1 MPSALAKRPIRTLF
15 GHLVSEPADLDLWCS
30 LIGTLMQHLLRRY
43 GLSRVLT
50 WKFSVWHQP
59 DTPSRLYGFE
69 RPEDFYEFYRRTYET
84 VKGCHKD
91 IPFGLPATFYLN
103 EQEHSNWYLALL
115 NWSRSHRCT
124 PDFIS
129 FVFYDLK
136 RATGKT
142 QSRSTFGFVDAMVLN
157 RDPNGLKEFIS
168 NIRNDLRSC
177 GFEKLPVY
185 VCEWNNTPSQQDLLN
200 DTCYKSCYIVKN
212 ILENYDRLSGLSYW
226 SLTDLMAEAP
236 LPEQL
241 LFGGSGLFTVNA
253 LPKASYY
260 ACYLLAQLGDTFLA
274 RGNGW
279 FATRTSQDI
288 RIMAYHYKHISDLYS
303 MGERFDMT
311 ETDRYTMFEPTES
324 LDLQIRLLQ
333 MEDREYQLTEYSV
346 NRKAGS
352 LYDAWVSMGC
362 MDPENEVE
370 GYFLAAKSAP
380 SVHKSKLAAQ
390 DGALL
395 LHLSME
401 LLEVRLLIIR

>member
-1 MPSALAKRPIRTLF
+1 MSLDPYQQPVYNFTYVDKVFDFLLSIGLKPFIQFTYMPSALAKRPIRTLF

-168 NIRNDLRSC
+168 NIRNDL
-177 GFEKLPVY
+177 
-185 VCEWNNTPSQQDLLN
+185 
-200 DTCYKSCYIVKN
+200 
-212 ILENYDRLSGLSYW
+212 
-226 SLTDLMAEAP
+226 
-236 LPEQL
+236 
-241 LFGGSGLFTVNA
+241 
-253 LPKASYY
+253 PKASYY